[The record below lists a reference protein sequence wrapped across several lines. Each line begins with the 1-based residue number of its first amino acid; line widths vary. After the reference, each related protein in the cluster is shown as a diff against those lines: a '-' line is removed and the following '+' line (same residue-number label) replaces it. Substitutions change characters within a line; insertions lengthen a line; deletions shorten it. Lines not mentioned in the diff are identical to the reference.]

1 VDLKQRIEY
10 CVPWPFEIR
19 KYLKDENKLQGRLL
33 WPEFRKGMIVS
44 SWLTARG
51 LILKQKLTH
60 HITGSCK
67 QVNIDNMLP
76 EGLFG
81 GFVWRRG
88 ILGVGLGRRVL
99 VMHCGIII
107 ALRFIWRRLRI
118 LASRAKAPR
127 AGMKLI

>member
-10 CVPWPFEIR
+10 FVPWPFEIR
-19 KYLKDENKLQGRLL
+19 KDLKDENKLQGRLP

-51 LILKQKLTH
+51 LILKQKLTYQ
-60 HITGSCK
+60 ITGSCK

-81 GFVWRRG
+81 GSVGRRE
-88 ILGVGLGRRVL
+88 ILGVGLELKFWCCTVASSLPSDSSGGGSEYWRARPRRQGQV
-99 VMHCGIII
+99 
-107 ALRFIWRRLRI
+107 
-118 LASRAKAPR
+118 
-127 AGMKLI
+127 